1 MNAVI
6 SNYSP
11 GALLA
16 LASITTT
23 VTVIG
28 ARSGMCVNATPQSD
42 PGISV
47 VWNAWISANDTVSLR
62 LGVLGAL
69 TPNTVNWNIE
79 VTP

>member
-23 VTVIG
+23 VTATG
-28 ARSGMCVNATPQSD
+28 ARVGMSVVATPQSD
-42 PGISV
+42 PGTGVI
-47 VWNAWISANDTVSLR
+47 WNAWVSANDTVTLR
-62 LGVLGAL
+62 LGVLVGI
-69 TPNTVNWNIE
+69 TPNVVNWIIK